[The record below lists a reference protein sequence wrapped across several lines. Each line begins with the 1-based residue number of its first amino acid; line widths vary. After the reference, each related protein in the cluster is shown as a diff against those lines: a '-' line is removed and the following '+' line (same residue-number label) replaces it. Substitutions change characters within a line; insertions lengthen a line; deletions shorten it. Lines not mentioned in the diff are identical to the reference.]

1 MDQQGIS
8 ELSDE
13 ELELLTK
20 GGKMWEKGS
29 TDKRRTGL
37 LGDLK
42 NVFNALA
49 GGAHIEKN
57 KFGET

>member
-13 ELELLTK
+13 QLKLLTK
-20 GGKMWEKGS
+20 GGKMWEDGS
-29 TDKRRTGL
+29 TNKKRGGL
-37 LGDLK
+37 FDDLK
-42 NVFNALA
+42 NVFQALA

-57 KFGET
+57 QFGET